1 MYAPNSPSTQS
12 ALEGTDMDPKAL
24 RGRYAIVGVGEAGM
38 GKAQAGDTALS
49 LQCEAARKAILEAGL
64 TPADI
69 DGVFAHWDDRAAGL
83 LVTEYMGLAPRYV
96 DSTVVGG
103 QSNLTHVA
111 HAMAAMEAGLCD
123 VALITYGSTQRLDRS
138 RSRAGAAQD
147 ARMPS
152 GQFVLPYGMLSP
164 IGFYAMQAR
173 LHMHRHG
180 TRAEDLGEVALAAR
194 RWAQLNPNA
203 MATAPL
209 TMEDYLAAPM
219 IADPLR
225 KFDICQVSD
234 SAGAIVLV
242 RAERA
247 RDLARPPVLVQGFA
261 EQYIQHATPFGT
273 DDWIDN
279 GVLAGTGRLAMD
291 RAGLC
296 HSDIDLV
303 QIYDAFTINVLIG
316 LEELGFCGRGESGA
330 FVQGGRI
337 APGGAFPMNTSGGGL
352 SFNHG
357 GMFGMPLMIE
367 SVRQLRG
374 ECGERQ
380 VPGVRNCLMQA
391 GGLVMSAYM
400 VMILGL
406 GD

>member
-1 MYAPNSPSTQS
+1 MSTDRTT
-12 ALEGTDMDPKAL
+12 LG
-24 RGRYAIVGVGEAGM
+24 GRYAIAGIGEAGM
-38 GKAQAGDTALS
+38 GRAPAGATALS
-49 LQCEAARKAILEAGL
+49 LQCDAARLAILDAGL
-64 TPADI
+64 LPSDI

-138 RSRAGAAQD
+138 RARGGAAQD
-147 ARMPS
+147 ARMPA
-152 GQFVLPYGMLSP
+152 GQFIVPYGMLSP

-173 LHMHRHG
+173 LHMDRYG

-194 RWAQLNPNA
+194 RWAQLNPGA
-203 MATAPL
+203 LAQEAL
-209 TMEDYLAAPM
+209 TMDDYLASPLV
-219 IADPLR
+219 ADPLR
-225 KFDICQVSD
+225 KLDICQVTD
-234 SAGAIVLV
+234 CGGAMVLV
-242 RAERA
+242 RADRA
-247 RDLARPPVLVQGFA
+247 RHLRHKPVLVRGFA
-261 EQYIQHATPFGT
+261 DSYVQHATPFGM

-279 GVLAGTGRLAMD
+279 GLLAAMGRLALE
-291 RAGLC
+291 RAGLARA
-296 HSDIDLV
+296 DIDVV
-303 QIYDAFTINVLIG
+303 QIYDAFTIGVLIG
-316 LEELGFCGRGESGA
+316 LEDLGFCQRGESGA
-330 FVQGGRI
+330 FVSNGRTG
-337 APGGAFPMNTSGGGL
+337 PGGAFALNTSGGGL

-374 ECGERQ
+374 DCGARQ
-380 VPGVRNCLMQA
+380 VPGARNCLVQA

-400 VMILGL
+400 VMVLGT
-406 GD
+406 D

>member
-1 MYAPNSPSTQS
+1 V
-12 ALEGTDMDPKAL
+12 DPKDL
-24 RGRYAIVGVGEAGM
+24 GGRYAIAGVGEAGM
-38 GKAQAGDTALS
+38 GKAQPGDTALS
-49 LQCEAARKAILEAGL
+49 LQCEAARLAILDAGL
-64 TPADI
+64 KPTDI
-69 DGVFAHWDDRAAGL
+69 DAVFAHWDDRAAGL
-83 LVTEYMGLAPRYV
+83 LVTEYMGLAPRHV

-103 QSNLTHVA
+103 QSNLTHIA
-111 HAMAAMEAGLCD
+111 HACAAMAAGLCD

-138 RSRAGAAQD
+138 RSRGGTMQD

-203 MATAPL
+203 IAKAPL
-209 TMEDYLAAPM
+209 TMADYLASPVV
-219 IADPLR
+219 ADPLR
-225 KFDICQVSD
+225 KLDICQVTD
-234 SAGAIVLV
+234 SAGAIILV

-247 RDLARPPVLVQGFA
+247 RDLRRPPVLVQGFA
-261 EQYIQHATPFGT
+261 ESYIQHATPFGM

-279 GVLAGTGRLAMD
+279 GVLAAMGELALE
-291 RAGLC
+291 RAGLTRA
-296 HSDIDLV
+296 DIDLV
-303 QIYDAFTINVLIG
+303 QIYDAFTIGVLIG

-330 FVQGGRI
+330 FVRDGRI
-337 APGGAFPMNTSGGGL
+337 APGGAFPLNTSGGGL

-357 GMFGMPLMIE
+357 GMFGMPLLIE

-374 ECGERQ
+374 ECGDRQ
-380 VPGVRNCLMQA
+380 VPGARNCLVQA

-400 VMILGL
+400 VMVLGAA
-406 GD
+406 D

>member
-1 MYAPNSPSTQS
+1 MNQKRI
-12 ALEGTDMDPKAL
+12 DMDPKAL
-24 RGRYAIVGVGEAGM
+24 SGRYAIVGVGEAGM

-49 LQCEAARKAILEAGL
+49 LQCEAARLAILDAGL
-64 TPADI
+64 KPADI
-69 DGVFAHWDDRAAGL
+69 DAVFAHWDDRAAGL
-83 LVTEYMGLAPRYV
+83 LVTEYMGLQPRYV

-123 VALITYGSTQRLDRS
+123 AALITYGSTQRLDRS
-138 RSRAGAAQD
+138 RPRGGYTQD
-147 ARMPS
+147 GRLPN

-173 LHMHRHG
+173 LHMARYG
-180 TRAEDLGEVALAAR
+180 TRAQDLGEVALAAR
-194 RWAQLNPNA
+194 RWAQLNPDA
-203 MATAPL
+203 VARAPL
-209 TMEDYLAAPM
+209 TMADYLASPLV
-219 IADPLR
+219 ADPLR
-225 KFDICQVSD
+225 KLDICQVTD
-234 SAGAIVLV
+234 SAGAMVLV

-247 RDLARPPVLVQGFA
+247 RDLPSPPVLVRGFA

-273 DDWIDN
+273 EDWIDN
-279 GVLAGTGRLAMD
+279 GVLAEMGRLALE
-291 RAGLC
+291 RAGLTRAE
-296 HSDIDLV
+296 IDLV
-303 QIYDAFTINVLIG
+303 QIYDAFTTNVLIG

-374 ECGERQ
+374 DCGERQ
-380 VPGVRNCLMQA
+380 VPGARNCLVQA

-400 VMILGL
+400 VMVLGTA
-406 GD
+406 G

>member
-1 MYAPNSPSTQS
+1 MYVLNSPPKRREF
-12 ALEGTDMDPKAL
+12 EGTEMDPKAL
-24 RGRYAIVGVGEAGM
+24 SGRYAIVGVGQAGM

-49 LQCEAARKAILEAGL
+49 LQCDAARQAILDAGL
-64 TPADI
+64 KSSDI

-83 LVTEYMGLAPRYV
+83 LVTEYMGLSPSYV

-103 QSNLTHVA
+103 QSNLTHVV
-111 HAMAAMEAGLCD
+111 HAMAAMEAGLCN
-123 VALITYGSTQRLDRS
+123 VALIAYGSTQRLDRS
-138 RSRAGAAQD
+138 RSRGGAAQD

-173 LHMHRHG
+173 LHMHRYG

-203 MATAPL
+203 VARSPL
-209 TMEDYLAAPM
+209 SMEDYLAAPM

-225 KFDICQVSD
+225 KFDICQVTD

-247 RDLARPPVLVQGFA
+247 RDLPRPAVLVQGFA
-261 EQYIQHATPFGT
+261 EKYIQHATPFGT

-279 GVLAGTGRLAMD
+279 GVLAEMGRLAME
-291 RAGLC
+291 RADLR

-316 LEELGFCGRGESGA
+316 LEALGFCERGESGA

-380 VPGVRNCLMQA
+380 VPGVRTCLMQA

-400 VMILGL
+400 VMVLGK

>member
-1 MYAPNSPSTQS
+1 MSIQS
-12 ALEGTDMDPKAL
+12 LN
-24 RGRYAIVGVGEAGM
+24 GRYAIAGVGEAGM
-38 GKAQAGDTALS
+38 GRAQPGDTALS
-49 LQCEAARKAILEAGL
+49 LQCEAARQAILDAGL
-64 TPADI
+64 KPTDI
-69 DGVFAHWDDRAAGL
+69 DAVFAHWDDRAAGL

-103 QSNLTHVA
+103 QSNLTHVV
-111 HAMAAMEAGLCD
+111 HAIAAMEAGLCD

-138 RSRAGAAQD
+138 RSRGGAAQD

-173 LHMHRHG
+173 LHMHRYG

-194 RWAQLNPNA
+194 RWAQLNPA
-203 MATAPL
+203 AVARAPL
-209 TMEDYLAAPM
+209 SIEDYLAAPM

-234 SAGAIVLV
+234 SAGAVVLL
-242 RAERA
+242 RTDRA
-247 RDLARPPVLVQGFA
+247 RDLPRTPVLVRGFA
-261 EQYIQHATPFGT
+261 EQYLQHATPFGT

-279 GVLAGTGRLAMD
+279 GVLAEVGRLALE
-291 RAGLC
+291 RAGVTRA
-296 HSDIDLV
+296 DIDLV
-303 QIYDAFTINVLIG
+303 QIYDAFTINVLVG
-316 LEELGFCGRGESGA
+316 LEALGFCAPGESGA

-367 SVRQLRG
+367 AVRQLRG
-374 ECGERQ
+374 DAGDRQ
-380 VPGVRNCLMQA
+380 VPGVRTCLLQA

-400 VMILGL
+400 VMVLAAAT
-406 GD
+406 

>member
-1 MYAPNSPSTQS
+1 
-12 ALEGTDMDPKAL
+12 MDPKAL
-24 RGRYAIVGVGEAGM
+24 SGRYAVVGVGEAGM
-38 GKAQAGDTALS
+38 GKARPGDTALS
-49 LQCEAARKAILEAGL
+49 LQCEAARQAILDAGL
-64 TPADI
+64 KPSDI

-83 LVTEYMGLAPRYV
+83 LVTEYMGLSPRHV

-111 HAMAAMEAGLCD
+111 HAMAAMEAGLCEA
-123 VALITYGSTQRLDRS
+123 ALITYGSTQRLDRS
-138 RSRAGAAQD
+138 RQRGGHAQD

-173 LHMHRHG
+173 LHMHRYG
-180 TRAEDLGEVALAAR
+180 TRPEDLGEVALAAR
-194 RWAQLNPNA
+194 RWAQLNPDA
-203 MATAPL
+203 IARSPL

-247 RDLARPPVLVQGFA
+247 RDLRRPPVLVRGFA

-279 GVLAGTGRLAMD
+279 GVLAAMGRLALQ
-291 RAGLC
+291 RAGLGRP
-296 HSDIDLV
+296 DIDIV

-330 FVQGGRI
+330 FVEGGRI

-374 ECGERQ
+374 DCGERQ
-380 VPGVRNCLMQA
+380 VPNARNCLLQA

-400 VMILGL
+400 VMVLGAA
-406 GD
+406 D

>member
-1 MYAPNSPSTQS
+1 VSIQS
-12 ALEGTDMDPKAL
+12 LN
-24 RGRYAIVGVGEAGM
+24 GRYAIAGVGEAGM
-38 GKAQAGDTALS
+38 GRAQPGDTALS
-49 LQCEAARKAILEAGL
+49 LQCEAARRAILDAGL
-64 TPADI
+64 KPTDI
-69 DGVFAHWDDRAAGL
+69 DAVFAHWDDRAAGL

-103 QSNLTHVA
+103 QSNLTHVV
-111 HAMAAMEAGLCD
+111 HAIAAMEAGLCD
-123 VALITYGSTQRLDRS
+123 AALITYGSTQRLDRS
-138 RSRAGAAQD
+138 RSRGGAAQD

-173 LHMHRHG
+173 LHMHRYG

-194 RWAQLNPNA
+194 RWAQLNPA
-203 MATAPL
+203 AVARAPL
-209 TMEDYLAAPM
+209 SMEDYLAAPM

-234 SAGAIVLV
+234 SAGALVLL
-242 RAERA
+242 RTDRA
-247 RDLARPPVLVQGFA
+247 RDLPRTPVLVRGFA
-261 EQYIQHATPFGT
+261 EQYLQHATPFGT

-279 GVLAGTGRLAMD
+279 GVLADVGRLALE
-291 RAGLC
+291 RAGVTRA
-296 HSDIDLV
+296 DIDLV
-303 QIYDAFTINVLIG
+303 QIYDAFTINVLVG
-316 LEELGFCGRGESGA
+316 LEALGFCAPGESGA

-367 SVRQLRG
+367 AVRQLRG
-374 ECGERQ
+374 DAGDRQ
-380 VPGVRNCLMQA
+380 VPGVRTCLLQA

-400 VMILGL
+400 VMVLAAAT
-406 GD
+406 

>member
-1 MYAPNSPSTQS
+1 
-12 ALEGTDMDPKAL
+12 MDPKDL
-24 RGRYAIVGVGEAGM
+24 SGRYAIVGVGEAGM
-38 GKAQAGDTALS
+38 GKAQPGDTALS
-49 LQCEAARKAILEAGL
+49 LQCEAARLAILDAGL
-64 TPADI
+64 KAADI
-69 DGVFAHWDDRAAGL
+69 DAVFAHWDDRAAGL
-83 LVTEYMGLAPRYV
+83 LVTEYMGLDPRYV

-103 QSNLTHVA
+103 QSNLTHIV

-138 RSRAGAAQD
+138 RSRGGHAQD
-147 ARMPS
+147 ARMPN

-164 IGFYAMQAR
+164 IGFYAMLAR
-173 LHMHRHG
+173 LHMQRYG
-180 TRAEDLGEVALAAR
+180 TRPQDLGEVALAAR

-203 MATAPL
+203 IARAPL
-209 TMEDYLAAPM
+209 TMEDYLASPL

-225 KFDICQVSD
+225 KLDICQVTD
-234 SAGAIVLV
+234 SAGAIVLA
-242 RAERA
+242 RADRA
-247 RDLARPPVLVQGFA
+247 RDQRRPPVLVKGFA
-261 EQYIQHATPFGT
+261 ERYIQHATPFGT

-279 GVLAGTGRLAMD
+279 GVLAEMGRLALA
-291 RAGLC
+291 RAGLTR
-296 HSDIDLV
+296 SDIDVV

-330 FVQGGRI
+330 FVKSGRI
-337 APGGAFPMNTSGGGL
+337 APGGAFPLNTSGGGL

-374 ECGERQ
+374 DCGERQ
-380 VPGVRNCLMQA
+380 VPGARNCLLQA

-400 VMILGL
+400 VMILGTER
-406 GD
+406 

>member
-1 MYAPNSPSTQS
+1 MDLQS
-12 ALEGTDMDPKAL
+12 LS
-24 RGRYAIVGVGEAGM
+24 GRYAIAGIGEAGM
-38 GKAQAGDTALS
+38 GRAQPGDTALS
-49 LQCEAARKAILEAGL
+49 LQCDAARQAILDAGL
-64 TPADI
+64 KPTDI
-69 DGVFAHWDDRAAGL
+69 DAVFAHWDDRAAGL
-83 LVTEYMGLAPRYV
+83 IVTEYMGLSPGYV

-111 HAMAAMEAGLCD
+111 HAIAAMEAGLCN

-138 RSRAGAAQD
+138 RSRGGAAQD

-164 IGFYAMQAR
+164 MGFYAMQAR
-173 LHMHRHG
+173 LHMHRYG

-194 RWAQLNPNA
+194 RWAQLNPA
-203 MATAPL
+203 AIARSPL
-209 TMEDYLAAPM
+209 SMDDYLAAPM

-234 SAGAIVLV
+234 SAGAVVLL
-242 RAERA
+242 RTDRA
-247 RDLARPPVLVQGFA
+247 RDLPRTPVLVRGFA
-261 EQYIQHATPFGT
+261 EQYLQHATPFGT

-279 GVLAGTGRLAMD
+279 GVLAEVGRLALE
-291 RAGLC
+291 RAGVTRA
-296 HSDIDLV
+296 DIDLV
-303 QIYDAFTINVLIG
+303 QIYDAFTINVLVG
-316 LEELGFCGRGESGA
+316 LEALGFCAPGESGA

-367 SVRQLRG
+367 AVRQLRG
-374 ECGERQ
+374 DAGDRQ
-380 VPGVRNCLMQA
+380 VPGVRTCLLQA

-400 VMILGL
+400 VMVLAAAT
-406 GD
+406 

>member
-1 MYAPNSPSTQS
+1 
-12 ALEGTDMDPKAL
+12 MDPKDL
-24 RGRYAIVGVGEAGM
+24 SGRYAIAGVGEAGM
-38 GKAQAGDTALS
+38 GKAKPGDTALS
-49 LQCEAARKAILEAGL
+49 LQCDAARQAIVDAGL
-64 TPADI
+64 KPSDI

-103 QSNLTHVA
+103 QSNLTHIA
-111 HAMAAMEAGLCD
+111 HAMAAMEAGLCE
-123 VALITYGSTQRLDRS
+123 VALISYGSTQRLDRS
-138 RSRAGAAQD
+138 RSPGGAAQD

-173 LHMHRHG
+173 LHMHRYG

-194 RWAQLNPNA
+194 RWAQLKPDA
-203 MATAPL
+203 VAQAPL
-209 TMEDYLAAPM
+209 TMEDYLASPM

-225 KFDICQVSD
+225 KLDICQVTD
-234 SAGAIVLV
+234 SAGAVVLV
-242 RAERA
+242 RADRA
-247 RDLARPPVLVQGFA
+247 RDLRRTPVLVRGFA

-279 GVLAGTGRLAMD
+279 GVLAKMGRMALE
-291 RAGLC
+291 RANLTRA
-296 HSDIDLV
+296 DIDLV
-303 QIYDAFTINVLIG
+303 QIYDAFTINVLVG
-316 LEELGFCGRGESGA
+316 LEELGFCERGESGD
-330 FVQGGRI
+330 FVRGGRI

-357 GMFGMPLMIE
+357 GMFGMPLLIE

-374 ECGERQ
+374 DCGERQ
-380 VPGVRNCLMQA
+380 VQGVRNCLMQA

-400 VMILGL
+400 VMVLGTESS
-406 GD
+406 

>member
-1 MYAPNSPSTQS
+1 
-12 ALEGTDMDPKAL
+12 MDPKEL
-24 RGRYAIVGVGEAGM
+24 SGRYAIAGVGETGM
-38 GKAQAGDTALS
+38 GKAQPGDTALS
-49 LQCEAARKAILEAGL
+49 LQCEAARQAILDAGL
-64 TPADI
+64 KPTDI
-69 DGVFAHWDDRAAGL
+69 DAVFAHWDDRAAGL
-83 LVTEYMGLAPRYV
+83 LVTEYMGLKPRYV

-103 QSNLTHVA
+103 QSNLTHIV

-138 RSRAGAAQD
+138 RVRGGMAQD
-147 ARMPS
+147 ARMPN

-173 LHMHRHG
+173 LHMQRYG
-180 TRAEDLGEVALAAR
+180 TRAEDLGEVVLAAR

-203 MATAPL
+203 VAHAPL
-209 TMEDYLAAPM
+209 TMADYLASPL

-225 KFDICQVSD
+225 KLDICQVTD
-234 SAGAIVLV
+234 SAGAMVLV

-247 RDLARPPVLVQGFA
+247 RDLRRPPVLVQGFA
-261 EQYIQHATPFGT
+261 DRYLHHATPFGT

-279 GVLAGTGRLAMD
+279 GVLAELGQLALD
-291 RAGLC
+291 RARLTR
-296 HSDIDLV
+296 SEIDIV
-303 QIYDAFTINVLIG
+303 QIYDAFSINVLTG
-316 LEELGFCGRGESGA
+316 LEELGFCERGESSA

-337 APGGAFPMNTSGGGL
+337 APDGAFPMNTSGGGL

-357 GMFGMPLMIE
+357 GMFGMPLTIE

-374 ECGERQ
+374 DCGERQ
-380 VPGVRNCLMQA
+380 IPGARNCLVQA

-400 VMILGL
+400 VMVLGAA
-406 GD
+406 D

>member
-1 MYAPNSPSTQS
+1 MSRAKGNPADAAVSVRVVEPIHFPDLSERRALKLSAVHRYVARAHFGTWLARTGRPDFARLTGVFTPLVHVDFGVTDVPLEPSTRLRVAGRS
-12 ALEGTDMDPKAL
+12 RLARVLGRDGAL
-24 RGRYAIVGVGEAGM
+24 RHIAREGSWTIRTSDGREVGR
-38 GKAQAGDTALS
+38 
-49 LQCEAARKAILEAGL
+49 ARLVNVFTRYDVDPARRRVTELPPELGL
-64 TPADI
+64 GLLPSNTIEVPTL
-69 DGVFAHWDDRAAGL
+69 DDLVPPGRAA
-83 LVTEYMGLAPRYV
+83 EAREEEPRVWHYGET
-96 DSTVVGG
+96 DP
-103 QSNLTHVA
+103 NRHVNG
-111 HAMAAMEAGLCD
+111 MAYLR
-123 VALITYGSTQRLDRS
+123 AL
-138 RSRAGAAQD
+138 
-147 ARMPS
+147 
-152 GQFVLPYGMLSP
+152 
-164 IGFYAMQAR
+164 
-173 LHMHRHG
+173 
-180 TRAEDLGEVALAAR
+180 
-194 RWAQLNPNA
+194 
-203 MATAPL
+203 
-209 TMEDYLAAPM
+209 EDYLAAPM

>member
-1 MYAPNSPSTQS
+1 
-12 ALEGTDMDPKAL
+12 MDPKTL
-24 RGRYAIVGVGEAGM
+24 RGRYAIAGIGEAGM

-49 LQCEAARKAILEAGL
+49 LQCEAARLAILDAGL
-64 TPADI
+64 KPTDI
-69 DGVFAHWDDRAAGL
+69 DAVFAHWDDRAAGL

-103 QSNLTHVA
+103 QSNMTHIA
-111 HAMAAMEAGLCD
+111 HAIAAMEAGLCD

-138 RSRAGAAQD
+138 RSRDGQAQD

-173 LHMHRHG
+173 LHMHRYG

-203 MATAPL
+203 VARAPL
-209 TMEDYLAAPM
+209 TMADYLASPLL
-219 IADPLR
+219 ADPLR
-225 KFDICQVSD
+225 KLDICQVTD
-234 SAGAIVLV
+234 SAGAMVLV
-242 RAERA
+242 RTERA
-247 RDLARPPVLVQGFA
+247 NDLRRPPVLVQGFA
-261 EQYIQHATPFGT
+261 ERYIQHATPFGT

-279 GVLAGTGRLAMD
+279 GVLTDMGILALE
-291 RAGLC
+291 RADLTR
-296 HSDIDLV
+296 SEIDIV
-303 QIYDAFTINVLIG
+303 QIYDAVTSNVLIG
-316 LEELGFCGRGESGA
+316 LEELGFCKRGESGA

-337 APGGAFPMNTSGGGL
+337 APGGGFPMNTSGGGL

-374 ECGERQ
+374 DCGERQ
-380 VPGVRNCLMQA
+380 VPGARNCLIQA

-400 VMILGL
+400 VMVLGKAT
-406 GD
+406 